1 MVESISLLPPIPNGT
16 HSFITMKLLVVL
28 LFVAIA
34 MAEPTGA
41 RSRFLQRQEEA
52 PYQAA
57 GYRPAGQQF
66 TLPER
71 QRLQDPPRAYGVPD
85 EEPTTTEA
93 STEESTDSPTTLAP
107 ESSQISEDKVKA
119 NLEGTEDVEQVETS
133 DEQQPEQQG
142 IYYIILPTG
151 QLQRVQ
157 YLTTGNAESMVYSTQ
172 LRYQNVEPIRGPIY
186 AYNPAAAQYV
196 QLIQQ

>member
-1 MVESISLLPPIPNGT
+1 
-16 HSFITMKLLVVL
+16 MKLLAVL
-28 LFVAIA
+28 FFLVAA
-34 MAEPTGA
+34 SVAEPTGA
-41 RSRFLQRQEEA
+41 RSRFLQRQEAA

-57 GYRPAGQQF
+57 GYRPAGDQF
-66 TLPER
+66 RLPER
-71 QRLQDPPRAYGVPD
+71 QRLQDPPRAYSVPD

-93 STEESTDSPTTLAP
+93 STEESTDTPTTLAP
-107 ESSQISEDKVKA
+107 ESSEINEDKVKA
-119 NLEGTEDVEQVETS
+119 NLEGTEDVEQVEIS
-133 DEQQPEQQG
+133 AEQQPEQQG

-157 YLTTGNAESMVYSTQ
+157 YLTTNNAESMVYSTQ

-186 AYNPAAAQYV
+186 AFNPAAAQYV